1 MAFSISIISCE
12 KVKCT
17 ISVNHDIVKNEKAKS
32 VLGYHM

>member
-17 ISVNHDIVKNEKAKS
+17 ISVNYHIVKNEKAKC
-32 VLGYHM
+32 